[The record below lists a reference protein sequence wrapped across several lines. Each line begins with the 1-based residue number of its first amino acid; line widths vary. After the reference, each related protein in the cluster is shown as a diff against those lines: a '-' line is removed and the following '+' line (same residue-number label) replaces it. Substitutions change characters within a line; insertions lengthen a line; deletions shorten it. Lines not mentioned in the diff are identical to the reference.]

1 MGFPTANIKDW
12 NPLLQSPQNG
22 VYLVNVLSDGITN
35 YGVCNVGFRPTF
47 YSQKEK
53 VIEVHLFVSK
63 PLNLYGKELKI
74 EFIQFI
80 RDEDKFESKEE
91 LIDQIKKDKA
101 ICQKILEDQDMK
113 KGDSFL
119 YVNHE

>member
-1 MGFPTANIKDW
+1 MLI
-12 NPLLQSPQNG
+12 
-22 VYLVNVLSDGITN
+22 
-35 YGVCNVGFRPTF
+35 
-47 YSQKEK
+47 
-53 VIEVHLFVSK
+53 SK
-63 PLNLYGKELKI
+63 PMNLYGEELKV

-80 RDEDKFESKEE
+80 REEDKFESKEE

-119 YVNHE
+119 YVNTEWKNTGTHKRIW